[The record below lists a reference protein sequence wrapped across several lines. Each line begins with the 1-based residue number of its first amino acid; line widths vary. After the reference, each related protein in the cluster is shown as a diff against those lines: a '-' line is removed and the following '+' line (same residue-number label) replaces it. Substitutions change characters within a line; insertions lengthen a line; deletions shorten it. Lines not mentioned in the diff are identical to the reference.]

1 MTDILLTIILP
12 GKILDRFDFSMEPK
26 ISKAYVPGDLR
37 RRQLDRH
44 GRQTAAKLLPI
55 CC

>member
-12 GKILDRFDFSMEPK
+12 GKILDSFDFSMEPM
-26 ISKAYVPGDLR
+26 ISKAHVLAICAGDSWI
-37 RRQLDRH
+37 DT
-44 GRQTAAKLLPI
+44 GANLLPI